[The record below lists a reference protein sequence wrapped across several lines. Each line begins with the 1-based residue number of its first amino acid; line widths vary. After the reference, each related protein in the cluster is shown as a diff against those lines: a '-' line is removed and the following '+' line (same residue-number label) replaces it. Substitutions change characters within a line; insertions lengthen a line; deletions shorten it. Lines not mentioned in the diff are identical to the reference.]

1 MPGERRT
8 EADIRREIAAE
19 RAELAAAL
27 GDLRAGV
34 QSKRRAVAVVGGALA
49 TGLAAVTALRVV
61 RRFKS

>member
-8 EADIRREIAAE
+8 EADIRHEIAAE

-27 GDLRAGV
+27 GDLRAGI
-34 QSKRRAVAVVGGALA
+34 QAKRRVVTVVGGALA